1 MLPVAEVP
9 HDFRLQSALLL
20 QDVGLLYMALKT
32 VSGGSAFAQFVCQQ
46 VLPTLGL
53 VASEIEGNLI
63 FNCAC
68 DLGSCTPAALAPVLL
83 GDDAKIVGAA
93 LAAISRGRRAPA

>member
-1 MLPVAEVP
+1 MADVP
-9 HDFRLQSALLL
+9 RDFRLQSALLL

-32 VSGGSAFAQFVCQQ
+32 VSGGPAFAQFVCQR
-46 VLPTLGL
+46 VLPTFGL

-68 DLGSCTPAALAPVLL
+68 NLSSCTSAALAPVLL

-93 LAAISRGRRAPA
+93 LAAISRGRRAPP

>member
-1 MLPVAEVP
+1 MADVP
-9 HDFRLQSALLL
+9 HDFRLQSSLLL

-32 VSGGSAFAQFVCQQ
+32 LSGGPAFAQFVCQR
-46 VLPTLGL
+46 VLPTIGL

-63 FNCAC
+63 FNCVC
-68 DLGSCTPAALAPVLL
+68 NLSSCTSTALAPVLH

-93 LAAISRGRRAPA
+93 LAAISRGRRAPP